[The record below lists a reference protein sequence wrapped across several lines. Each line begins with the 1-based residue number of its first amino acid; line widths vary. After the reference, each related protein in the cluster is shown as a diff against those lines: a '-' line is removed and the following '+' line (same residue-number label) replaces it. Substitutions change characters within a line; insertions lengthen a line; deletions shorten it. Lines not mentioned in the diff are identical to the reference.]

1 MAPCHTHTQTHTQCL
16 TKYAALRQG
25 EISLYLT
32 TRRPKIKE
40 KNEAPGN
47 KERKKD
53 EKLKN

>member
-1 MAPCHTHTQTHTQCL
+1 MPYTHTQSL

-40 KNEAPGN
+40 KKNEAPGN